1 MERNK
6 KLIMVALCVLVAIT
20 VLGTIVFKQGI
31 YSKAD
36 DISEEQQ
43 DELNEK
49 TINLSDYT
57 TDVSFSDEKDIEIIA
72 EEYGID
78 TSEEIEEIYYCPV
91 EEVEEDLSQI
101 TREIGKNEYYVKKKG
116 STEKKGRLLRSS
128 WFEAPGG
135 TLSVSE
141 SVETSVN
148 FSNTASVEGG
158 MKGLKASLTASYGF
172 NVSKSITCTDTQ
184 NVNVK
189 KGCKRNCKAY
199 VNVKTYNY
207 ELWED
212 DQWYNDYVG
221 KGSIKKPVG
230 VIFTVGKNIEK

>member
-158 MKGLKASLTASYGF
+158 MKGLKASLTASYG
-172 NVSKSITCTDTQ
+172 
-184 NVNVK
+184 
-189 KGCKRNCKAY
+189 
-199 VNVKTYNY
+199 
-207 ELWED
+207 
-212 DQWYNDYVG
+212 
-221 KGSIKKPVG
+221 
-230 VIFTVGKNIEK
+230 

>member
-116 STEKKGRLLRSS
+116 STEKK
-128 WFEAPGG
+128 
-135 TLSVSE
+135 
-141 SVETSVN
+141 
-148 FSNTASVEGG
+148 
-158 MKGLKASLTASYGF
+158 
-172 NVSKSITCTDTQ
+172 
-184 NVNVK
+184 
-189 KGCKRNCKAY
+189 
-199 VNVKTYNY
+199 
-207 ELWED
+207 ED
-212 DQWYNDYVG
+212 C
-221 KGSIKKPVG
+221 
-230 VIFTVGKNIEK
+230 